1 MSRLGVQNSVRVHR
15 ALDTVALR
23 DFVDGQIGIPHVDG
37 SHSAEV
43 SRRSIEQW
51 GSRLA
56 ACGDLYMDHINWLTQ
71 VPMVNLIESLLEPVP
86 KQTRWAFCRKSAIIH
101 ESNEQLAR

>member
-1 MSRLGVQNSVRVHR
+1 
-15 ALDTVALR
+15 
-23 DFVDGQIGIPHVDG
+23 
-37 SHSAEV
+37 
-43 SRRSIEQW
+43 
-51 GSRLA
+51 
-56 ACGDLYMDHINWLTQ
+56 MDHINWLTQ